1 MKSVFSSIITLLFC
15 FSVFY
20 PSTAFP
26 AEGDTVKVVSPAF
39 HHEVPEDSY
48 TPVNKADMPRSP
60 GYRADGSDYFT
71 IQVNTDE
78 EGNNIVG
85 DAANEPSGE
94 IS

>member
-1 MKSVFSSIITLLFC
+1 MKTLYLVVITFLFC
-15 FSVFY
+15 ISAFY
-20 PSTAFP
+20 PSKASP
-26 AEGDTVKVVSPAF
+26 AEGDTVKVVSPTF
-39 HHEVPEDSY
+39 HHEVPGDRY
-48 TPVNKADMPRSP
+48 TPVNKAAMPRSP

-85 DAANEPSGE
+85 DAANKPSGE